1 MSELEALFLRFRGSS
16 LEFKID
22 PNGLQDSIRKDFEE
36 DRTTRGEKKDNNNDK
51 KRQYEL
57 SKCCDRV

>member
-1 MSELEALFLRFRGSS
+1 M
-16 LEFKID
+16 EFKID